1 MDLFAYFL
9 SGCGLYYRIQELYF
23 LFRMTIQSFDIL
35 VDHICVDT
43 GNSLCQFTFAFFGF
57 WIMDNHIDWSTLSGD
72 TTHLPG
78 ISVYEREV
86 VRYYSDIRHVSLLQI
101 IGISAI
107 MLLVQRFQ
115 NNPTL

>member
-1 MDLFAYFL
+1 MDLFACFL

-86 VRYYSDIRHVSLLQI
+86 VRYYSDIRPVSLLQI
-101 IGISAI
+101 RGISAI